1 MCAQY
6 ERPGNKHW
14 DITWKAAGIA
24 LFPLGLFI
32 DSKLKSIGFLLSSH
46 VIFDMFGHLLYITS
60 GTNSV
65 FFNTNMINALEI
77 PTRKRVSSKPV
88 YFICPSEAL
97 NSVTVGGPH

>member
-46 VIFDMFGHLLYITS
+46 VIFDMFSHLLYITS
-60 GTNSV
+60 GTYSI
-65 FFNTNMINALEI
+65 FFNTNMISALEI
-77 PTRKRVSSKPV
+77 GEKELAVNL
-88 YFICPSEAL
+88 FIL
-97 NSVTVGGPH
+97 SVHQKLLTQ